1 MLARLSDISLLE
13 GRFCYTTETVT
24 IASIIGNVGEIFT
37 GAMSWAGTVGETI
50 VGTPILLMFVVIPLV
65 GLGVGLFKRLLNM

>member
-1 MLARLSDISLLE
+1 MTLLE
-13 GRFCYTTETVT
+13 GRFCYTTETAT
-24 IASIIGNVGEIFT
+24 IASIISNVGEIFT

-50 VGTPILLMFVVIPLV
+50 VGTPILLMFVVIPVV